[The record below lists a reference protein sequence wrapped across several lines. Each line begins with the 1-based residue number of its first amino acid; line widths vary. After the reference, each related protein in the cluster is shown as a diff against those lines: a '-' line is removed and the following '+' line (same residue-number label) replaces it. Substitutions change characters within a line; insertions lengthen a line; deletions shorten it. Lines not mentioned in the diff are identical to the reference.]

1 MHIPIDRDLSV
12 PFKGRLVWSTQAV
25 GFRGAQT
32 RAQNHFRGIENKSVG
47 SVRSFV
53 PAMSYKGFRAIQEIK
68 RSIDPLPSPSFQ
80 GSALMDQ
87 PSSLKLLGSWADSHT
102 HRVQL
107 ALKLKSLEFDYQ
119 EEDVVNISPAL
130 LLHNPVYKKVP
141 VLLHKGRPVVESVV
155 ILQYIDETWTGNPL
169 MPADPF
175 ERAVARFWC
184 HFAEDKV
191 IPSMLMSKLDLSL
204 ALGLLQMQLAPAV
217 GAVFSSS
224 GEGQKAAVDQVHQ
237 NLKLL
242 ECEIRDGAFEG
253 RRFFGGDKIGM
264 LDIVLGCGS
273 YWLSVFEEV
282 MEVKLVDPESFPA
295 FHAWLRDFEEQN
307 EVKETIPAI
316 DKLLEYARGVR
327 QMMLTLSSSTITSVP
342 ATAAAAA
349 TTTGNDDVAVDAI
362 DGSSG

>member
-1 MHIPIDRDLSV
+1 
-12 PFKGRLVWSTQAV
+12 
-25 GFRGAQT
+25 
-32 RAQNHFRGIENKSVG
+32 
-47 SVRSFV
+47 
-53 PAMSYKGFRAIQEIK
+53 
-68 RSIDPLPSPSFQ
+68 
-80 GSALMDQ
+80 MDQ

-307 EVKETIPAI
+307 ETPSHSRRSA
-316 DKLLEYARGVR
+316 LRARR
-327 QMMLTLSSSTITSVP
+327 RRRRRSASP
-342 ATAAAAA
+342 
-349 TTTGNDDVAVDAI
+349 
-362 DGSSG
+362 SGR